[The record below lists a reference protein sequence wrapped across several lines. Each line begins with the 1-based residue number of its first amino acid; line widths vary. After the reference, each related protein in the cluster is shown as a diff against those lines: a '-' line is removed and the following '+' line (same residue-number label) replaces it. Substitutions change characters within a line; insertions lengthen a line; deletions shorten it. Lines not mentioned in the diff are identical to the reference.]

1 MLLGLRFFA
10 FAIVLLKRLA
20 PASGILV
27 RCIRDSGEAKW
38 GKEIDGIRSSNGVTV
53 PCHIV
58 LPACV
63 LILLRYLW
71 DEFYAT
77 NAAQSSKNRG

>member
-1 MLLGLRFFA
+1 MGQRERWHT
-10 FAIVLLKRLA
+10 VEQ
-20 PASGILV
+20 
-27 RCIRDSGEAKW
+27 RCHH
-38 GKEIDGIRSSNGVTV
+38 
-53 PCHIV
+53 PCHPGLMSESLTLLECRIV